1 MKFKDML
8 DRQKIFSDLF
18 FDSASFN
25 DLKKE
30 EMTKSFALA
39 AHGEITDLV
48 SSINFKEHRAN
59 RKTPDREKI
68 LYESVDAFRYLLA
81 IMNVWG
87 YTSEEIESAFTDKDT
102 YLHMRHKSENAQWDG
117 RPVLIVDV
125 DDVISHFRKDY
136 FKWLD
141 ETCDLKIPEDYPE
154 YYASTPLNARG
165 INPEVSYKDFT
176 SQRKLRDMQVIE
188 GIGEVLRK
196 AQDMGFWI
204 QLLTARPDQNLICL
218 YDTYHWLAINN
229 IPFDGLAFSGEKY
242 RWIVQSPFYGHV
254 AACID
259 DSPKHAAEYASHG
272 LLVLSPALAYN
283 TNLTGMTNVIQYTG
297 THQLLSHLTQIYEE
311 KKK

>member
-87 YTSEEIESAFTDKDT
+87 YASEEIESAFTDKDT
-102 YLHMRHKSENAQWDG
+102 YLHMRHKSENARVAEIIG
-117 RPVLIVDV
+117 VN
-125 DDVISHFRKDY
+125 K
-136 FKWLD
+136 
-141 ETCDLKIPEDYPE
+141 
-154 YYASTPLNARG
+154 AARVTTVKPSG
-165 INPEVSYKDFT
+165 TT
-176 SQRKLRDMQVIE
+176 S
-188 GIGEVLRK
+188 
-196 AQDMGFWI
+196 
-204 QLLTARPDQNLICL
+204 
-218 YDTYHWLAINN
+218 
-229 IPFDGLAFSGEKY
+229 
-242 RWIVQSPFYGHV
+242 
-254 AACID
+254 
-259 DSPKHAAEYASHG
+259 
-272 LLVLSPALAYN
+272 LVLGTASGIHAWHNDYYIRRIRVGKNEAIYN
-283 TNLTGMTNVIQYTG
+283 YL
-297 THQLLSHLTQIYEE
+297 E
-311 KKK
+311 